1 MAERRVHR
9 IVQGSSRNQW
19 DDRRHQNR
27 RRRCLQNSRP
37 DLRVD
42 RDQNRNHEKS
52 QIFII
57 HKMQKRQINCPED
70 SAADRRD
77 PAPLPPSSGP
87 SPVRLFSGL
96 SAPFSPFPFKCFPG
110 IMFPFPDFLLYGAG
124 IFFLQVASACSI
136 RALSAFVCSG
146 GCDRA
151 YDRLSH
157 DVPVLINDIGRWEC
171 IQSCGKTAGIAVG
184 VKPEILIG
192 CSLF

>member
-77 PAPLPPSSGP
+77 PEPLPPSSGP
-87 SPVRLFSGL
+87 TPVRLFSGL
-96 SAPFSPFPFKCFPG
+96 SAPFFTFSR
-110 IMFPFPDFLLYGAG
+110 
-124 IFFLQVASACSI
+124 SS
-136 RALSAFVCSG
+136 R
-146 GCDRA
+146 R
-151 YDRLSH
+151 RLSPPTSH
-157 DVPVLINDIGRWEC
+157 TTGHAVPHP
-171 IQSCGKTAGIAVG
+171 AVQ
-184 VKPEILIG
+184 LT
-192 CSLF
+192 

>member
-42 RDQNRNHEKS
+42 RDQDRHNEKS

-96 SAPFSPFPFKCFPG
+96 SAPFFTFSIQMFSWKSCFHSLTFIIRG
-110 IMFPFPDFLLYGAG
+110 GDFFYKWQAP
-124 IFFLQVASACSI
+124 A
-136 RALSAFVCSG
+136 RSG
-146 GCDRA
+146 
-151 YDRLSH
+151 H
-157 DVPVLINDIGRWEC
+157 
-171 IQSCGKTAGIAVG
+171 
-184 VKPEILIG
+184 
-192 CSLF
+192 

>member
-77 PAPLPPSSGP
+77 PEPLPPSSGP
-87 SPVRLFSGL
+87 PPVRLFSGL

-110 IMFPFPDFLLYGAG
+110 NHGSIPCFYYTGLGFL
-124 IFFLQVASACSI
+124 LQVASACSI

-146 GCDRA
+146 
-151 YDRLSH
+151 
-157 DVPVLINDIGRWEC
+157 DV
-171 IQSCGKTAGIAVG
+171 TA
-184 VKPEILIG
+184 PTIG
-192 CSLF
+192 CPTMFPS

>member
-1 MAERRVHR
+1 MGASYIANICSSIFFLSYYVHQRLDRPPQRRHDHDPRRKRDRKPDGFLGLQDELRSIMAERRVHR

-77 PAPLPPSSGP
+77 PEPLPPSSGP

-96 SAPFSPFPFKCFPG
+96 SAPFFTFSSELPIVLSRWASCF
-110 IMFPFPDFLLYGAG
+110 IDLVTYYLH
-124 IFFLQVASACSI
+124 
-136 RALSAFVCSG
+136 R
-146 GCDRA
+146 R
-151 YDRLSH
+151 
-157 DVPVLINDIGRWEC
+157 
-171 IQSCGKTAGIAVG
+171 
-184 VKPEILIG
+184 
-192 CSLF
+192 